1 MGGIVV
7 AIKVFA
13 ATIVKKGI
21 LTALFATA
29 VGKTI
34 LFVAGLALSLA
45 LRPRID
51 LSEQDTPGQELKVRF
66 QTDHPITVLV
76 GQTATAGHVV
86 WANTRGAD
94 NRYLERI
101 FVLSDYACDGF
112 VKLYGDGEE
121 LTLSGDPTISWVT
134 CTNKYQ
140 DKDNNDMLSVR
151 LYLGSEDQTADS
163 QLIAAYGDLDSNFR
177 LRGKTY
183 AIVRCDYDPEYAFS
197 GGEPQLLWELR
208 GAPVFDPREA
218 SHDAADP
225 STWAWSDNPA
235 LIAAQYYQGWTRAG
249 KTILGA
255 GWDRSRIPEA
265 DLIAAAN
272 ECDEEVSLKA
282 GGTEKRYRAGGPLY
296 SSRSHRG
303 NIEKLLLAMD
313 GEVDDTAGEV
323 RILPGVERA
332 TVKEIKWD
340 DILSASTLELD
351 PELDPAEGINKVLSR
366 HPDPANQ
373 YQVVELPERTS
384 ATYVTEDGG
393 AELTLDTAFD
403 LVNSSTQGQRL
414 GKRLLERAR
423 AQRRLSLT
431 VRLKYIVLEKGDR
444 VTLDATLR
452 ERLRLPETQWRV
464 EQRPAVSLQRDEQ
477 GLQVNLVL
485 REHPDAIG
493 DWTPASDE
501 LDIGGAAATTR
512 PGAPTL
518 TLSGFAVAGF
528 EAGSGSAVYPSG
540 RATWT
545 TPVNP
550 AIRTVTVEIREDG
563 DNTTLQSLPTVRP
576 SEGVITFGRLA
587 PDTTYQARYIL
598 GAPDRTNN
606 PSAWVSFTTTA
617 NDSSTAVPWPGVF
630 GTGRPED
637 NATLGAD
644 WAINLASR
652 PGELVDGRVA
662 IGLNASG
669 ELVSIIPLTT
679 RTSSDILSRSGG
691 GTFTGDLSAT
701 YGARAGVDLRDSVGN
716 TLGDSDVRN
725 NAISIAAD
733 GTLSGAGGGQVTIGG
748 LGFTGDLNATYGA
761 DWSGTVTNRPTELT
775 DGRIATALDASG
787 ILQTSIP
794 SASQIPSLPASQLGS
809 GTLADARVAQSNVT
823 QHGSAMTAGAIV
835 GQGAL
840 ATKSTVDDPDVAAGK
855 SLVASASGAP
865 TPSAA
870 RLYIDTGQSPSVGWL
885 DDGVNVIRISSE
897 AQSDALDANRSYN
910 STTRE
915 VVCRVK
921 FESANR
927 ANRVSVAAI
936 ASAFWSDGTGQ
947 VDDANFEGEWSIYLS
962 DTEVAEGAALAGTLT
977 LLWSSAAG
985 SFTADGS
992 KTVID
997 DLEAALATRDG
1008 GVDLAPIPDTLEG
1021 DVWVYLAVRRIGG
1034 TGAVRIST
1042 GTSMTIILN

>member
-1 MGGIVV
+1 MPQIVPAVVGAFVKFGTVV
-7 AIKVFA
+7 AS
-13 ATIVKKGI
+13 KGLISGLVGTALGKFIISTAISVGLSI
-21 LTALFATA
+21 LT
-29 VGKTI
+29 
-34 LFVAGLALSLA
+34 
-45 LRPRID
+45 RPRID

-76 GQTATAGHVV
+76 GQTATAGHCV
-86 WANTRGAD
+86 WANSRGTD

-121 LTLSGDPTISWVT
+121 LTLSGDPTAAWVT
-134 CTNKYQ
+134 CTSKYQ

-151 LYLGSEDQTADS
+151 VYLGSEDQAADS
-163 QLIAAYGDLDSNFR
+163 ELIAAYGDLDSNFR

-183 AIVRCDYDPEYAFS
+183 AIVRCDYDPEFAFS
-197 GGEPQLLWELR
+197 GGEPQLLWEMK

-225 STWAWSDNPA
+225 DTWAWSDNPA

-323 RILPGVERA
+323 RFLPGVERA
-332 TVKEIKWD
+332 TVKEIKWN

-373 YQVVELPERTS
+373 YQIVELPERTS

-393 AELTLDTAFD
+393 ADLTLDTAFD

-431 VRLKYIVLEKGDR
+431 VRLKYVVLEKGDR

-501 LDIGGAAATTR
+501 LDIGGTASTTR

-518 TLSGFAVAGF
+518 ALSGFAVAGF

-550 AIRTVTVEIREDG
+550 AIKAVTVEIRENG

-576 SEGVITFGRLA
+576 GEGVITFGRLA
-587 PDTTYQARYIL
+587 PSTTYQARYIL
-598 GAPDRTNN
+598 GDGEKTTN
-606 PSAWVSFTTTA
+606 PSSWTSFTTTA
-617 NDSSTAVPWPGVF
+617 NDSSTTAPWSGV
-630 GTGRPED
+630 TGAGKPED
-637 NATLGAD
+637 N
-644 WAINLASR
+644 
-652 PGELVDGRVA
+652 
-662 IGLNASG
+662 
-669 ELVSIIPLTT
+669 
-679 RTSSDILSRSGG
+679 
-691 GTFTGDLSAT
+691 AT
-701 YGARAGVDLRDSVGN
+701 YGARAGVDLRDSGGS
-716 TLGDSDVRN
+716 TLADADVK
-725 NAISIAAD
+725 NAAITIGSD

-761 DWSGTVTNRPTELT
+761 DWSATLTNRPTELT
-775 DGRIATALDASG
+775 DGRITAALDSAGDLAADVRITQLSGTTKRSVGRSLGFIEAQDGDAITFAASFNTIPRVHLFGGKGLTYDTQLESGGSPVNMVQDYKPLNQTTSGFTVRAKIRGEASG
-787 ILQTSIP
+787 TTAKSDSVATSGGGGAP
-794 SASQIPSLPASQLGS
+794 DLVGDKSTADEAFDDGYTFAGTVSGTASAAFETVRIGVYTNDGS
-809 GTLADARVAQSNVT
+809 GWVQR
-823 QHGSAMTAGAIV
+823 G
-835 GQGAL
+835 
-840 ATKSTVDDPDVAAGK
+840 TVDVAT
-855 SLVASASGAP
+855 SG
-865 TPSAA
+865 S
-870 RLYIDTGQSPSVGWL
+870 
-885 DDGVNVIRISSE
+885 
-897 AQSDALDANRSYN
+897 
-910 STTRE
+910 
-915 VVCRVK
+915 
-921 FESANR
+921 
-927 ANRVSVAAI
+927 
-936 ASAFWSDGTGQ
+936 
-947 VDDANFEGEWSIYLS
+947 
-962 DTEVAEGAALAGTLT
+962 
-977 LLWSSAAG
+977 G
-985 SFTADGS
+985 SFSKSWEVTVTVDGLGQHAGQEFGVSIEFVDSGITGEALSSVTVSYDAAASSTEYTATPGS
-992 KTVID
+992 EKILAYIYESD
-997 DLEAALATRDG
+997 EA
-1008 GVDLAPIPDTLEG
+1008 IE
-1021 DVWVYLAVRRIGG
+1021 
-1034 TGAVRIST
+1034 
-1042 GTSMTIILN
+1042 